1 MIIEE
6 SRKNLIEK
14 RKESM
19 ARFNYARENFEKREK
34 KVKADLDEAS
44 KTWAEL
50 SKKFKW
56 WQSLP

>member
-1 MIIEE
+1 MIEKL
-6 SRKNLIEK
+6 RKNLIEK

-19 ARFNYARENFEKREK
+19 ARFNSARENFKKKEK
-34 KVKADLDEAS
+34 KVKADLYEAS
-44 KTWAEL
+44 KTLAEL

>member
-1 MIIEE
+1 MIEKL
-6 SRKNLIEK
+6 RKNLIEK

-19 ARFNYARENFEKREK
+19 ARFNSVRGNFEKREK

-44 KTWAEL
+44 KIWAEL
-50 SKKFKW
+50 SKKFTW